1 MSQATT
7 AAAAAA
13 AREADCNKTQLQ
25 SARDDLISI
34 ATKHK
39 TQNPIPIQPNPIQIN
54 PSCCCYCTSTIIT
67 FFVSFFHSLFPFLA
81 VSKNPNSTLAT
92 KL

>member
-1 MSQATT
+1 MSQAT
-7 AAAAAA
+7 AAT

-39 TQNPIPIQPNPIQIN
+39 TQKPIPIQPNPIQSKSI
-54 PSCCCYCTSTIIT
+54 PPAAAIALVLSSL
-67 FFVSFFHSLFPFLA
+67 SFFLPFSLSLFPFLA
-81 VSKNPNSTLAT
+81 VSKTPNSTLAT